1 MTIRFLPRF
10 LNEIKNCKCTKEWL
24 ISPSTMDEVFIKVV
38 ESNSNVEV
46 ADEINREEDE
56 VFIKVVE
63 SNSNVEV
70 ADEINR
76 EEEEKENR
84 VQIKLCVI
92 CGKNPA
98 EKGIMNRI

>member
-46 ADEINREEDE
+46 ADEINREE
-56 VFIKVVE
+56 
-63 SNSNVEV
+63 
-70 ADEINR
+70 
-76 EEEEKENR
+76 EEKEDR